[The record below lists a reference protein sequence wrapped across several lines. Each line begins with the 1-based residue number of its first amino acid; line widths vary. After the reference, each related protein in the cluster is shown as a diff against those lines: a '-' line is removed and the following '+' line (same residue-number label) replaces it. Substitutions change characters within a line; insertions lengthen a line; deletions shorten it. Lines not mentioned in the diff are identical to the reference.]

1 MEVVLLLTVENIIST
16 SSFKQLSD
24 QLSPQTDEILKNWT
38 ERGRVPNT
46 PFRSAN
52 ATNSGRFFF
61 KKRAE
66 YFRIVFFA
74 LATGSEVKF
83 YRADISQFLV
93 EKRFTMFVNCQIWQM
108 CQTYWHFH

>member
-46 PFRSAN
+46 PFGSAN
-52 ATNSGRFFF
+52 ATNSGRFFL
-61 KKRAE
+61 KRE
-66 YFRIVFFA
+66 LNISELFFSHWQQKVRSNFTVLVFHNF
-74 LATGSEVKF
+74 
-83 YRADISQFLV
+83 
-93 EKRFTMFVNCQIWQM
+93 
-108 CQTYWHFH
+108 